1 MSRML
6 EIPDGCQCLV
16 APFEKLLFQVQA
28 LLERNGGGD
37 SVDYSEVEDQVASGV
52 AAIERATHE
61 VLLGGLDVDTA
72 RVLIGGLEHVRV
84 GRYPATYYTMAGPI
98 VVERSLYRAAGRRNG
113 PTVDAVSLRAGV
125 VAEGWLPNTARAMA
139 HLLQQGTSREA
150 EATAGQMSRLPYSR
164 SSFERVG
171 HEVGALYVQDNLRVE
186 QALIEAYQ
194 VPQEATGLSVS
205 LDRVSVPME
214 EPNPNPASQAPG
226 DKPKRHIVRN
236 FRMAYCGT
244 VTLHDKDGKALH
256 TIRYGRMPKG
266 DAVGLCEGLASDVDE
281 LRKRRPDLD
290 VTLLADGAE
299 EMWHQLDEQL
309 NRETLGTTPTRLV
322 DFWHT
327 AEKLGH
333 AAPVLSRPRTDEV
346 LAQWRLRLLNQ
357 SPAAGE
363 IRDELRASGRQWAA
377 VGGSHPIH
385 DAITYLDNH
394 ADRMDYAT
402 ARAQGRPIGSG
413 NVEATCKSLFEV
425 RIKRPGSRWKE
436 TTGEHIVQLR
446 ALALSDRWDDAMR
459 LTLAPLRQA
468 VRPAA

>member
-6 EIPDGCQCLV
+6 EIPDGCQCLI
-16 APFEKLLFQVQA
+16 APVEKLLSLVQA
-28 LLERNGGGD
+28 LQKRSGD
-37 SVDYSEVEDQVASGV
+37 GQSVDYGEVEDQVASGV
-52 AAIERATHE
+52 AAIERAAHE
-61 VLLGGLDVDTA
+61 VLLGQLDVDEA
-72 RVLIGGLEHVRV
+72 RVLVDGVEHVRV
-84 GRYPATYYTMAGPI
+84 GRYPATYYTMAGAV
-98 VVERSLYRAAGRRNG
+98 VVERSLYRAAGMRNG

-150 EATAGQMSRLPYSR
+150 EQTAGQMSRLPYSR

-171 HEVGALYVQDNLRVE
+171 HEVGALYVGDNLRVE
-186 QALIEAYQ
+186 QALIEAYK

-214 EPNPNPASQAPG
+214 EPHPNPPPSAPG
-226 DKPKRHIVRN
+226 DKPKRHVVRN

-244 VTLHDKDGKALH
+244 VTLHDKDGEALH

-281 LRKRRPDLD
+281 LRKRRPDLN

-299 EMWHQLDEQL
+299 EMWNQLDEQL

-333 AAPVLSRPRTDEV
+333 VAPVLSHSRADAS
-346 LAQWRLRLLNQ
+346 LAAWRLRLLNQ
-357 SPAAGE
+357 STAAAQ
-363 IRDELRASGRQWAA
+363 ILDELRASGREWASA
-377 VGGSHPIH
+377 GGTLPVH

-394 ADRMDYAT
+394 ADRMDYAA

-413 NVEATCKSLFEV
+413 NVEATCKSLFQV

-446 ALALSDRWDDAMR
+446 ALALSLDF
-459 LTLAPLRQA
+459 APGGRQLGSRTA
-468 VRPAA
+468 GVS

>member
-1 MSRML
+1 M
-6 EIPDGCQCLV
+6 
-16 APFEKLLFQVQA
+16 
-28 LLERNGGGD
+28 
-37 SVDYSEVEDQVASGV
+37 DYGEVEDQVASSV
-52 AAIERATHE
+52 AAIERAAHE
-61 VLLGGLDVDTA
+61 VLLDGLDVDAA
-72 RVLIGGLEHVRV
+72 RVLIGGVEHVRV
-84 GRYPATYYTMAGPI
+84 GRYPATYYTMAGAV
-98 VVERSLYRAAGRRNG
+98 VVERSLYRAAGMRNG

-150 EATAGQMSRLPYSR
+150 EQTASQMSRLPYSR

-171 HEVGALYVQDNLRVE
+171 HEVGALYVGDNLRVE

-194 VPQEATGLSVS
+194 VPQQATGLSVS
-205 LDRVSVPME
+205 LDWVSVPME
-214 EPNPNPASQAPG
+214 EPNPHPPPQAPG

-244 VTLHDKDGKALH
+244 VTLHDKDGEALH

-299 EMWHQLDEQL
+299 EMWNQLDEQL

-327 AEKLGH
+327 AEKLGC
-333 AAPVLSRPRTDEV
+333 AAPVLSRSRADAS
-346 LAQWRLRLLNQ
+346 LAAWRLRLLNQ
-357 SPAAGE
+357 STAAAQ
-363 IRDELRASGRQWAA
+363 ILDELRASGREWAA
-377 VGGSHPIH
+377 AGDSLPVH
-385 DAITYLDNH
+385 DAITYLGNH
-394 ADRMDYAT
+394 ADRMDYAA

-446 ALALSDRWDDAMR
+446 ALALSDRWNDAMR

-468 VRPAA
+468 VLQAA